1 MSTTIRFHQ
10 YGSADVLKIE
20 DEQVGIPGSGQVRLR
35 QEAIGVNFID
45 TLFRQGVFSVPLPSV
60 AGVEGAGI
68 IEAIGPDVDNFM
80 VGDRVAYFLSPG
92 SYAEVRLIKATDLIK
107 VPDDLTSEQVV
118 TVLTK
123 GLTAW
128 AALNGFY
135 SLKAGETV
143 LVQGA
148 SGGVGLLIARWA
160 KALGSTVIGT
170 AGSETKRV
178 ALAGSIDHALLS
190 DDPDLETQIR
200 TIAPGGVDV
209 VYELVGQATFATSAQ
224 VVRDGGTIVMI
235 GAASGQPSI
244 DQQQL
249 AARRVK
255 MTSGPMA
262 QHVQASLP
270 QVTKAVFDAYRRGV
284 FGQLEVTRYPL
295 TQAAAAHDDIAS
307 RRKFGT
313 QILIP

>member
-68 IEAIGPDVDNFM
+68 IDAIGPDVDHFK

-92 SYAEVRLIKATDLIK
+92 SYAEVRLIKATDLTK

-128 AALNGFY
+128 AGLNGFY

-160 KALGSTVIGT
+160 KALGAKVIGT
-170 AGSETKRV
+170 AGSETKRA
-178 ALAGSIDHALLS
+178 ALASSIDHALLS
-190 DDPDLETQIR
+190 DDPDLDAQIR

-235 GAASGQPSI
+235 GAASG
-244 DQQQL
+244 
-249 AARRVK
+249 
-255 MTSGPMA
+255 
-262 QHVQASLP
+262 
-270 QVTKAVFDAYRRGV
+270 
-284 FGQLEVTRYPL
+284 
-295 TQAAAAHDDIAS
+295 
-307 RRKFGT
+307 
-313 QILIP
+313 